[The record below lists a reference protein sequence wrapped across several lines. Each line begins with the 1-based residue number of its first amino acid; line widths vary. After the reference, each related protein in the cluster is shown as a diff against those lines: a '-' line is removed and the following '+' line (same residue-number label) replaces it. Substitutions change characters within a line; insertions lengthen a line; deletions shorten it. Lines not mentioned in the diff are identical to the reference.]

1 MCLPIDCCR
10 LLSHSQKDTLT
21 FLTFLSRPDL
31 PSVSSGTSF
40 TVTVWLTS
48 HADVMPVPVPH
59 APVSLDWLYLV
70 DGAKLGPL
78 PQIVVT
84 DANGTATFNITVQ
97 SAIEDTDATLVFRS
111 VALLDLLFYFRMSRY
126 RTSYCL
132 AACCLKGYLYSM
144 YAN

>member
-1 MCLPIDCCR
+1 MP
-10 LLSHSQKDTLT
+10 SHSQKDTLT
-21 FLTFLSRPDL
+21 FLTFLSRPDQ

-48 HADVMPVPVPH
+48 HADIIPVPIPY

-78 PQIVVT
+78 PQIVFT

-97 SAIEDTDATLVFRS
+97 SAIEDTDVTLVFRS
-111 VALLDLLFYFRMSRY
+111 VALLDLLFYFSASR
-126 RTSYCL
+126 C
-132 AACCLKGYLYSM
+132 
-144 YAN
+144 